1 MRVKYNDE
9 ALELIDEFVEV
20 GYKSEKVK
28 VLSKT
33 NENITIGGYNNTKK
47 VVLIVSMPYVEG
59 VEIQI
64 KKLDTYLQNIVVEI
78 DCFLVMSEEKV
89 FDMTLSK
96 LIPVCDRYK
105 EFGTMYGTLIT
116 SGTLENQLCKALFII
131 GKDGAIYYESTLQNL
146 SDEFDLERLSIEL
159 NRAFGSYTGK
169 GCH

>member
-78 DCFLVMSEEKV
+78 DCFLVMSRRK
-89 FDMTLSK
+89 
-96 LIPVCDRYK
+96 
-105 EFGTMYGTLIT
+105 
-116 SGTLENQLCKALFII
+116 
-131 GKDGAIYYESTLQNL
+131 
-146 SDEFDLERLSIEL
+146 SI
-159 NRAFGSYTGK
+159 
-169 GCH
+169 